1 MISNPKVVITDYDYG
16 DLEIEKAILHGVG
29 AEVIPRQAKCE
40 EDLFEAAEDCFGM
53 INQYARVGRE
63 TIQRMKQCKVI
74 ARYGVG
80 VDIVDVDAATERGI
94 LMTNVQDYCTEEVA
108 DHSISLW
115 HENIQHTTKLL
126 VPVSGIGKRG
136 LLFFVFAEG

>member
-40 EDLFEAAEDCFGM
+40 EDLLEVAEDCFGM

-94 LMTNVQDYCTEEVA
+94 LVTNVQDY
-108 DHSISLW
+108 
-115 HENIQHTTKLL
+115 
-126 VPVSGIGKRG
+126 
-136 LLFFVFAEG
+136 